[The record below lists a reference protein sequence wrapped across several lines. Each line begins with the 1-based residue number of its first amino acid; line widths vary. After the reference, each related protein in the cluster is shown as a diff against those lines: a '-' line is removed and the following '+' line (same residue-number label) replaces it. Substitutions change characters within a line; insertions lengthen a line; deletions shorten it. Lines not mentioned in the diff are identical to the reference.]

1 MIKSERISSII
12 LIMFAAFIL
21 FETRKYPVG
30 TIDNPGPGFLPILL
44 GIAIGLMSIALLI
57 RAWQADKARKIRI
70 EKTLWPDK
78 KGLFKVSLIFFSIL
92 IFTILFEVTGYII
105 NIFFLFLI
113 LLKPVGKQRWIPTVI
128 ISTGAVLVSYLL
140 FDRWLMLPLPRGIWF
155 E

>member
-1 MIKSERISSII
+1 
-12 LIMFAAFIL
+12 MFAAFIL